1 MFEINKQTNKYI
13 YIYMQATK
21 YIGPE
26 LDVALQ
32 VEVRRVVLL
41 FVFVSLLSLSLSL
54 YIYIYIYIYKYVY
67 MGEKRTA

>member
-1 MFEINKQTNKYI
+1 
-13 YIYMQATK
+13 MQATK

-54 YIYIYIYIYKYVY
+54 YIYIYIYTYVY